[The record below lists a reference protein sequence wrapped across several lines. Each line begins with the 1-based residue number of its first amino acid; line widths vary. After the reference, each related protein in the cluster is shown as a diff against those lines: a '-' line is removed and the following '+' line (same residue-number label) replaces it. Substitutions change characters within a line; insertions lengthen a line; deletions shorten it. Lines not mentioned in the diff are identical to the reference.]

1 MARKVV
7 LQLVD
12 DLDGREIEDGA
23 GGTVKFSL
31 DQVDFEIDLSI
42 QHRDEVHAVLQP
54 YIARA

>member
-42 QHRDEVHAVLQP
+42 QHRDEVRAVLQP